1 MRNFILAI
9 GLVAISAASS
19 YAAKEVTIC
28 FSQGQCDDKYS
39 FAVLGNDVNLCGGK
53 CKGRNIEEMYRDGW
67 RLVQVVSGL
76 QSSYGMVFERE
87 GKADKERDKEKEK
100 VNPKKTKKK

>member
-1 MRNFILAI
+1 MKKLILAF
-9 GLVAISAASS
+9 GMVAISTATS

-39 FAVLGNDVNLCGGK
+39 YAVLGNDVNLCGGK
-53 CKGRNIEEMYRDGW
+53 CKGKNIEEMYRDGW
-67 RLVQVVSGL
+67 RLLQVVSGL

-87 GKADKERDKEKEK
+87 GKADKEKEKGKEKEK
-100 VNPKKTKKK
+100 PKKS